1 MGIHNVVPVV
11 STGYTLIYNGVD
23 EGVEFAGSIQSI
35 GGATCVG
42 IIAGSLPDADAQG
55 FVINS
60 QTPLQL
66 VVSSSLKLYVKGQSS
81 DTNVIL
87 IDNSAFRSTN
97 PAPVTVLNPVPTA
110 IPMIDATSTE
120 FIMQYVTT
128 SGSVVVQFVNLAGNT
143 YIPTAPFQTL
153 EKKISGGIP
162 IFTGGSAVSSSNP
175 LTVAYTSATLTSRS
189 GTIATGGTAQQLMA
203 ANASRKGWW
212 LQNLSTG
219 DLWVNRFGG
228 TASAAQPN
236 IQIPSGALYETPAG
250 GAGSTLVSIFGA
262 TTGQAFASGEW

>member
-11 STGYTLIYNGVD
+11 STGYTLIYNGVA
-23 EGVEFAGSIQSI
+23 EGVKFAGSIQSI

-42 IIAGSLPDADAQG
+42 IIAGSLPDANAQG

-60 QTPLQL
+60 QTPVQL
-66 VVSSSLKLYVKGQSS
+66 VVSNSLKLYVKGQSS

-87 IDNSAFRSTN
+87 IDNSGGDSTN
-97 PAPVTVLNPVPTA
+97 PL
-110 IPMIDATSTE
+110 I
-120 FIMQYVTT
+120 
-128 SGSVVVQFVNLAGNT
+128 
-143 YIPTAPFQTL
+143 
-153 EKKISGGIP
+153 
-162 IFTGGSAVSSSNP
+162 
-175 LTVAYTSATLTSRS
+175 VAYTSATLTSRS

-203 ANASRKGWW
+203 ANAARKGWW

-250 GAGSTLVSIFGA
+250 GAGSILVSIYGA

>member
-11 STGYTLIYNGVD
+11 SAGYTLIYNGVD

-35 GGATCVG
+35 GGATCIG

-60 QTPLQL
+60 QTPVQL

-87 IDNSAFRSTN
+87 IDNSAGGSTN
-97 PAPVTVLNPVPTA
+97 P
-110 IPMIDATSTE
+110 
-120 FIMQYVTT
+120 
-128 SGSVVVQFVNLAGNT
+128 
-143 YIPTAPFQTL
+143 
-153 EKKISGGIP
+153 
-162 IFTGGSAVSSSNP
+162 
-175 LTVAYTSATLTSRS
+175 ATLTSRS

-203 ANASRKGWW
+203 ANAARKGWW

-250 GAGSTLVSIFGA
+250 GAGSTLISIYGA